1 MTIRRK
7 KGKKLYYNCTAYEK
21 AGVSV
26 GHTSNRID
34 EEFLIEHIK
43 SELNAIIER
52 NFDIININT
61 SNDIKSILESEL
73 KTINKGIDEQMK
85 RTNNLMELYN
95 SGTISVNQFK
105 LQNESISKLLDTHIK
120 NKEIIEDKINNLPVK
135 QSSFKKDVENII
147 GLPIEQWSNAM
158 LKNVVDK
165 ININTNGIINI
176 KWNI

>member
-7 KGKKLYYNCTAYEK
+7 KGKKLYYNCSEYEK
-21 AGVSV
+21 VGLAV

-43 SELNAIIER
+43 YELNAIIER

-61 SNDIKSILESEL
+61 NTDIKNSLESEL
-73 KTINKGIDEQMK
+73 KAINKGIDEQMK
-85 RTNNLMELYN
+85 RTNDLMELYN
-95 SGTISVNQFK
+95 SGAISINQFK

-135 QSSFKKDVENII
+135 QSSFKKDVENIV
-147 GLPIEQWSNAM
+147 GLPIDKWSNAM
-158 LKNVVDK
+158 LKNVIDK
-165 ININTNGIINI
+165 INIDTNGIINI